1 MERKVSSGWG
11 ESSSGRLL
19 SFLFLL
25 FLLFLLLL
33 SEEGGEVEERDSRA
47 MSWEKGK
54 YVFPG
59 WKGRG
64 CGRGR
69 VGAPPRVVGGIFFF
83 SFLGWIF
90 GRVLKVL

>member
-11 ESSSGRLL
+11 ESSSGRG
-19 SFLFLL
+19 
-25 FLLFLLLL
+25 
-33 SEEGGEVEERDSRA
+33 EGGEVEERDSRA
-47 MSWEKGK
+47 MSWEKGR

-83 SFLGWIF
+83 LVLLRFFLGS
-90 GRVLKVL
+90 